1 MKIRS
6 VADSGQPELAG
17 TRLSRL
23 PAWFAPVVLV
33 VVAFGW
39 TGTAWAPSPPAPA
52 PAASPRPPST
62 PAATPSSTAASPA
75 LPRSAPTRLL
85 IPTIDVDAPFTELA
99 IGPSGRLNA
108 PPADDTNLAGWFA
121 AGPSPGE
128 RGTAIVAGHLDT
140 TTKPAVFARLSTL
153 DPGDE
158 IAIKREDGTTAT
170 FLVDN
175 VDNVDNFPRDDF
187 PDDRVYADTLDPQLR
202 LITCGGSYDH
212 SNKQYTENTVVFA
225 HLKTP
230 APRNE

>member
-6 VADSGQPELAG
+6 LVDSGEPELAG

-33 VVAFGW
+33 VFAFGW
-39 TGTAWAPSPPAPA
+39 ADAAGAFSLPAPA
-52 PAASPRPPST
+52 PAASPRAPST

-75 LPRSAPTRLL
+75 MPRSAPTRLL

-108 PPADDTNLAGWFA
+108 PPPDDTNLAGWFA

-128 RGTAIVAGHLDT
+128 RGTTIVAGHLDT

-175 VDNVDNFPRDDF
+175 VDNFPRDDF
-187 PDDRVYADTLDPQLR
+187 PDDRVYADTPDPQLR

-225 HLKTP
+225 HLKAP
-230 APRNE
+230 APRK